1 MGVQNLCL
9 PRVIDTRASGFVI
22 TNPMLAKSDRPPFK
36 AAFGTNF
43 RYRFS
48 LENPTLKA
56 TVYLLFVL
64 LPVVLGR
71 SLYVLLICQRNED
84 QLRINLSR
92 SDTLSIGSQRN
103 KAKRAT
109 FLKKSLNFY
118 FPSQLVANEK
128 GGFLQKSENF
138 SKNFSIATSHQS
150 EPKCK
155 SPSIGSQRNEAK
167 MATKSKISQNFFREK
182 RKSRYRG
189 VSITLG

>member
-1 MGVQNLCL
+1 MGVQNQCL

-22 TNPMLAKSDRPPFK
+22 TSPMLAKSDRPPFK

-71 SLYVLLICQRNED
+71 SLNVLLICQRNED

-118 FPSQLVANEK
+118 FPPQLVASETRQK
-128 GGFLQKSENF
+128 G
-138 SKNFSIATSHQS
+138 
-150 EPKCK
+150 
-155 SPSIGSQRNEAK
+155 QRNQKFLKIFSGKKEKA
-167 MATKSKISQNFFREK
+167 AIAACQSRLDSGSKFP
-182 RKSRYRG
+182 
-189 VSITLG
+189 

>member
-1 MGVQNLCL
+1 MGVQNQCL

-22 TNPMLAKSDRPPFK
+22 TSPMLAKSDRPPFK

-92 SDTLSIGSQRN
+92 SVN
-103 KAKRAT
+103 
-109 FLKKSLNFY
+109 
-118 FPSQLVANEK
+118 PPQLVASETRQK
-128 GGFLQKSENF
+128 G
-138 SKNFSIATSHQS
+138 
-150 EPKCK
+150 
-155 SPSIGSQRNEAK
+155 QRNQKFLKIFSGKKEKA
-167 MATKSKISQNFFREK
+167 AIAACQSRLDSGSKFP
-182 RKSRYRG
+182 
-189 VSITLG
+189 